1 MRCPSSTGVRNVE
14 IHTDER
20 QDQST
25 KASCCSA
32 GQGRHQNETGG
43 QFQAKPHQWTRRHLV
58 LSLVHLASSGSNNV
72 LHASSWYQPRSSRP
86 QKRPFQMMVLLAAMV
101 AAFSLMV
108 SGPQSNPME
117 PSGIPTSTAAVPISP
132 SSPNLQEAMNRRR
145 PYWSHRERH
154 TDLSLSFVGS
164 RCPTIR
170 VPSQTAVSFRLAM
183 NSPQCVVFLPCC
195 NIHCSLTTWLLY
207 RR

>member
-1 MRCPSSTGVRNVE
+1 MLNLT
-14 IHTDER
+14 
-20 QDQST
+20 
-25 KASCCSA
+25 A
-32 GQGRHQNETGG
+32 
-43 QFQAKPHQWTRRHLV
+43 
-58 LSLVHLASSGSNNV
+58 LVHLASSGGITTTNDGCEASLSCSNNI
-72 LHASSWYQPRSSRP
+72 LHHRLGTSLEARP
-86 QKRPFQMMVLLAAMV
+86 QIHPFQMMVLLAAMV

-145 PYWSHRERH
+145 PYWSHRGRH

-170 VPSQTAVSFRLAM
+170 VPSQTAVSVRLAM